1 MDLVVEEPVY
11 RPPVEASS
19 LILQV
24 VLGCPWNKC
33 LFCYL
38 YKTRRFRVR
47 PLNEVLKAIEVTS
60 LYFRDLVYTIFLAD
74 GNVITL
80 RNEYLLRLL
89 NALYRSFPNL
99 VRVSCYGG
107 ARFIVR
113 KGLARIRELAEAGL
127 RKVYLGLESGD
138 DEVLKFMNKG
148 ATVEDMIKAS
158 DILHEAGIELS
169 TTIILGLA
177 GKGRG
182 VKNGEM
188 TARAINAMRPDE
200 LRIHTLI
207 LSPYAPL
214 FKHYLNGS
222 FKEADWR
229 EVLIELKTLLENIDV
244 PLRVYSHASNYIY
257 VSGRL
262 PNDKERMLRVIEKA
276 LENPSLIN
284 FERCL

>member
-1 MDLVVEEPVY
+1 MDLVIEEPVY

-38 YKTRRFRVR
+38 YKSRRFRVR
-47 PLNEVLKAIEVTS
+47 PLDEVMKTIETAS
-60 LYFRDLVYTIFLAD
+60 IYFGDFVYTVFLAD

-80 RNEYLLRLL
+80 KNDYLLRLL
-89 NALYRSFPNL
+89 GGLYRSFPNL

-113 KGLARIRELAEAGL
+113 KGLMKVRELAEAGL

-148 ATVEDMIKAS
+148 AAVEDMIRAS
-158 DILHEAGIELS
+158 NILNEAGIELS

-182 VKNGEM
+182 VRNGEM
-188 TARAINAMRPDE
+188 TAKAINAMRPDE

-214 FKHYLNGS
+214 FKHYLNGL

-229 EVLIELKTLLENIDV
+229 ETLIELKTLIENIYV
-244 PLRVYSHASNYIY
+244 PLRVYSHASNYINI
-257 VSGRL
+257 SGRL
-262 PNDKERMLRVIEKA
+262 PNDREKMIRVIERA
-276 LENPSLIN
+276 LEDPSIVN
-284 FERCL
+284 FERHL

>member
-1 MDLVVEEPVY
+1 MDLVIEEPVY

-47 PLNEVLKAIEVTS
+47 PLDEVMKTIETTS
-60 LYFRDLVYTIFLAD
+60 LYFRDLIYTIFLAD

-80 RNEYLLRLL
+80 KNGYLLRLL
-89 NALYRSFPNL
+89 NGLYRSFPNL
-99 VRVSCYGG
+99 IRVSCYGG

-113 KGLARIRELAEAGL
+113 KGLTRIKELAEAGL

-148 ATVEDMIKAS
+148 ATIEDMIKAS
-158 DILHEAGIELS
+158 NILHEAGIELS

-182 VKNGEM
+182 VRNGEM
-188 TARAINAMRPDE
+188 TAKAINAMKPDE

-214 FKHYLNGS
+214 FKYYLNGL

-229 EVLIELKTLLENIDV
+229 EILIELKTLLENIDV

-262 PNDKERMLRVIEKA
+262 PNDKERMLKVIERA
-276 LENPSLIN
+276 LEDPSIIN
-284 FERCL
+284 FERYL